1 MVDEVAAQDIFR
13 LCEDSLQGLL
23 KVGGIVRE
31 GDDAN
36 LSALPGVLVIEFGYG
51 HVEAGAEAVLQ
62 AAQDLAFVFKG
73 MGVRDKNFESQQT
86 DRHDS

>member
-1 MVDEVAAQDIFR
+1 MVDEVSAQQIFR
-13 LCEDSLQGLL
+13 FREDSLQGLL

-31 GDDAN
+31 TDDTY

-62 AAQDLAFVFKG
+62 ATQDLAFVFKG
-73 MGVRDKNFESQQT
+73 MGVGNKNFESQQT